1 MKNIDMEQMGIATY
15 FIDDKG
21 YLISS
26 EPKMMFPGYYGD
38 DLNLKVFFEHLNK
51 YWETQLLNNENVDAF
66 KCLDEM
72 DWQMPKALAK
82 LPIYYLGEPI
92 KENGRNFVLLKNK
105 SVKLPIRH
113 FDFVFD
119 KTTGNILFGKEE
131 DFWAQLESSMG
142 HQCGYTNRYPKI
154 DMLKMCRITDE
165 DLEWGETP
173 DYVVPEGIS
182 YGIHAPVS
190 LNTLMNGYQMLEDKL
205 ANPSLSDEEALA
217 RYEQRALVLENIK
230 PSKKEM
236 PLNAFYVDKA
246 EEIKDFSQTERKAC
260 LIGLLNEIKELKT
273 IKKDQH
279 PADNIQGILGCM
291 VVFDE
296 HKNEFAELMNDA
308 YLEAINGINENVNV
322 WRKSVIPSRRD
333 SMYENI
339 FLSLTLVKNEGFA
352 LIKECEDYIDLK
364 GFVEGD
370 ITIGS
375 NLGDAKPGLKNNDI
389 FLPLHVK
396 LILDAAQNVTYL
408 DKEEAKTLIGYATV
422 SKQMA
427 DLLKDTWQNEDLTS
441 SQPVTDAVAKVMGDY
456 VIETAKISPREA
468 LYMFLQERTLRFYKR
483 HVAEYFDRALKKA
496 DKGNYIDVPTI
507 PTAPL
512 RLMHHEGNKVPPNE
526 VKVRTKDN

>member
-15 FIDDKG
+15 FINDKG
-21 YLISS
+21 YFISS
-26 EPKMMFPGYYGD
+26 APRMMFPGYYGY

-51 YWETQLLNNENVDAF
+51 YWDTQLLNNENVDAF

-72 DWQMPKALAK
+72 DWRMPKALAK
-82 LPIYYLGEPI
+82 LPIYYLGEPV

-142 HQCGYTNRYPKI
+142 HQCGYTHRYPEI
-154 DMLKMCRITDE
+154 DMLKMCRITED
-165 DLEWGETP
+165 DLEWGEESP
-173 DYVVPEGIS
+173 NYIVPEGMS

-190 LNTLMNGYQMLEDKL
+190 LDTLMNGYQMLEDKI

-217 RYEQRALVLENIK
+217 RYEQRALLLEMAK
-230 PSKKEM
+230 PSKKEI
-236 PLNAFYVDKA
+236 PINAIYVDKA
-246 EEIKDFSQTERKAC
+246 EEIKDFSQAERKAY

-279 PADNIQGILGCM
+279 PADNIQGILGRM

-296 HKNEFAELMNDA
+296 HKNEFSELMNDA
-308 YLEAINGINENVNV
+308 YLEAIDGINKNVNV
-322 WRKSVIPSRRD
+322 WRKSVIPSRRE

-339 FLSLTLVKNEGFA
+339 FLSLTSVKNEGYA
-352 LIKECEDYIDLK
+352 LIKETEDYIDLK
-364 GFVEGD
+364 GLVEGD
-370 ITIGS
+370 ITIGYS
-375 NLGDAKPGLKNNDI
+375 LGDAKPGLKNNDT

-408 DKEEAKTLIGYATV
+408 DNEKAKPLIRHETV
-422 SKQMA
+422 SKQMT
-427 DLLKDTWQNEDLTS
+427 DLLKDTWVNPDLTS
-441 SQPVTDAVAKVMGDY
+441 SQPITDAVAKVMGDY
-456 VIETAKISPREA
+456 VIETAKVPPREA
-468 LYMFLQERTLRFYKR
+468 LYMFLNEDILRFHKK
-483 HVAEYFDRALKKA
+483 HIAEYFDGAIEKA
-496 DKGNYIDVPTI
+496 TKGNCIDVHAI
-507 PTAPL
+507 PAAPL
-512 RLMHHEGNKVPPNE
+512 RLMHHMDKNRNIQNASH
-526 VKVRTKDN
+526 TKE